1 MSTEAKRVS
10 ISTKI
15 FLIAASFAIPIC
27 VLLFLTVTN
36 IQSNIDFAK
45 LEEKGV
51 QYQQPLEDLLQ
62 NIQNTQ
68 IAFNSGN
75 KDQMSE
81 KQRAI
86 DDAFIRLENINKL
99 IGADLQFTDEGLGQ
113 RGRDRQRVEYV
124 KKNWERLSSMLA
136 QSTDQYSATDINTKF
151 NQISSDLLTMIVH
164 MGDTSNLILDPDL
177 DSYYLMD
184 ATLLALPQ
192 TQTRLASMMQYGY
205 QVLKR
210 GTATDDEKVK
220 LAVYSNMLQD
230 NDISRVLNDVKT
242 SINEDKHFYGVS
254 PSLQLNLS
262 AGLKDYEATNNT
274 FIEMTQKV
282 AKGGSGI
289 SPESYLNAGLAA
301 REASFKLWNTYI
313 AEQDKL
319 LKIRISYFQNKLVL
333 SLVLAFAAIILAASL
348 AFYLTRT
355 ISQPLFKLVKILGP
369 GATLLSVCVERISE
383 ASKNQFADPE
393 ETRFICEELNAN
405 CTSMRESVKELE
417 AQVTGKSS

>member
-86 DDAFIRLENINKL
+86 DDAFIRLENINNL
-99 IGADLQFTDEGLGQ
+99 IGADLQFTDEGLAK

-124 KKNWERLSSMLA
+124 KKDWERLSSMLA
-136 QSTDQYSATDINTKF
+136 QSADQNEINTKF

-184 ATLLALPQ
+184 ATLQALPQ
-192 TQTRLASMMQYGY
+192 TQSRLASMMQYGY

-220 LAVYSNMLQD
+220 LAVYSKMLQD

-242 SINEDKHFYGVS
+242 SINEDKNFYGVS

-262 AGLKDYEATNNT
+262 AGFKEYEATNNT

-333 SLVLAFAAIILAASL
+333 SLVLAFVAIILAASL

-405 CTSMRESVKELE
+405 CTSMRESVRELE